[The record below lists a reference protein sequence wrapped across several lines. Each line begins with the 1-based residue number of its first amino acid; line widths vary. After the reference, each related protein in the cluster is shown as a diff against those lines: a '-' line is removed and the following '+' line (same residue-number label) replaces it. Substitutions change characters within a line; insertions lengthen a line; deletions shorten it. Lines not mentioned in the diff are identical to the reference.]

1 MPLVAPWASGVR
13 YWATDDPEPPAEIL
27 ELLKSGGARRQN
39 MVRDDDVHVRVRVL
53 ESIDPGVEGSCM
65 TANTISGLTLMSWV
79 AWAGWLTVS
88 VHSSFMMLVLLGG
101 LCWDH
106 SPTC

>member
-39 MVRDDDVHVRVRVL
+39 MVRDDDVHGCVRVL
-53 ESIDPGVEGSCM
+53 ESILAEWKL
-65 TANTISGLTLMSWV
+65 TAYTISRLILMSWV
-79 AWAGWLTVS
+79 GQD
-88 VHSSFMMLVLLGG
+88 G
-101 LCWDH
+101 
-106 SPTC
+106 